1 MSNTLVR
8 STTKSPTRPSKT
20 SDPTTVRQRA
30 DITIPDDQLLFTR
43 EQVMRMLGG
52 ISYPTVIRLELAGK
66 LSPVKLKPGK
76 LGKTF
81 YRRADVM
88 ALVEA

>member
-1 MSNTLVR
+1 MSAKR
-8 STTKSPTRPSKT
+8 STNPPQSSHPQN
-20 SDPTTVRQRA
+20 VCERA
-30 DITIPDDQLLFTR
+30 NAIPDDQLLFTR

-52 ISYPTVIRLELAGK
+52 ISYPTVIRLEAAGK
-66 LSPVKLKPGK
+66 LPPVKLNPGK
-76 LGKTF
+76 TCKTF

>member
-1 MSNTLVR
+1 MPVPDQATR
-8 STTKSPTRPSKT
+8 SSPNRSPKSPADPKATR
-20 SDPTTVRQRA
+20 VRA
-30 DITIPDDQLLFTR
+30 EAIPDDQLLFTR

-66 LSPVKLKPGK
+66 LPPVKLNPGK
-76 LGKTF
+76 TCKTF

>member
-1 MSNTLVR
+1 MSGKR
-8 STTKSPTRPSKT
+8 STKPSQSANPK
-20 SDPTTVRQRA
+20 TVREPA
-30 DITIPDDQLLFTR
+30 NAIPDDQLLFTR

-52 ISYPTVIRLELAGK
+52 ISYPTVIRLEVAGK
-66 LSPVKLKPGK
+66 LPPVKLKPGK

-88 ALVEA
+88 ALVEG

>member
-1 MSNTLVR
+1 MPDRVSV
-8 STTKSPTRPSKT
+8 SKSKSIDPKT
-20 SDPTTVRQRA
+20 IRKSR
-30 DITIPDDQLLFTR
+30 TIPDDQLLFTR

-52 ISYPTVIRLELAGK
+52 ISYPTVIRLEIAGK
-66 LSPVKLKPGK
+66 LPPVKLNPGK
-76 LGKTF
+76 TCKTF